1 MTTYVQARD
10 WIVAKASA
18 AFAANHPT
26 LPVFWDNALEI
37 DPDATGSPFVR
48 VTIEFDDARQLTING
63 VPERRVDGEIVFSIF
78 TKKGSGTRT
87 TLALVDFLETEFKY
101 VTTGPVKTSTP
112 YLAPKDDRGG
122 WVNQDVLVPFFF
134 DSLT

>member
-18 AFAANHPT
+18 AFAANHPA
-26 LPVFWDNALEI
+26 LPVFWDNATEV
-37 DPDATGSPFVR
+37 DPDVTASPFVR

-78 TKKGSGTRT
+78 TKKGSGTRAV
-87 TLALVDFLETEFKY
+87 LDLVDFIEGEFKY
-101 VTTGPVKTSTP
+101 VTAGPVKTSTP
-112 YLAPKDDRGG
+112 YLTPKSERGG
-122 WVNQDVLVPFFF
+122 WVSQDVLVPFFF
-134 DSLT
+134 YSL